1 MNLEETVSEVVS
13 EEPSLEEVELILGY
27 EFKDKSLL
35 LEAFTHVSFHNSDKY
50 SEKQISYE
58 RLELVGDS
66 VLNLLMTRKLFF
78 LYPKLSPG
86 KLTYLRSDNTDNE
99 KLARVAFKCGLHRFL
114 HHKKPMLE
122 QQIQEFEKAME
133 DYPLHSHGLIVAPK
147 ILADVIEAAIG
158 AVFID
163 SNSIETVWKVF
174 KDVLEPFITLEKLG
188 ENPVVT
194 LLEIC
199 QKNGLKFRFDT
210 DSWEMDQT
218 AKVYI
223 GDSLIG
229 KAVYGKK
236 DIAMNRAA
244 KDALDKIESYFD
256 CETMMS
262 SMQVKEDPKSSIQ
275 VLCEEK
281 NNEDERDKCPQ

>member
-1 MNLEETVSEVVS
+1 
-13 EEPSLEEVELILGY
+13 
-27 EFKDKSLL
+27 
-35 LEAFTHVSFHNSDKY
+35 
-50 SEKQISYE
+50 
-58 RLELVGDS
+58 
-66 VLNLLMTRKLFF
+66 
-78 LYPKLSPG
+78 
-86 KLTYLRSDNTDNE
+86 
-99 KLARVAFKCGLHRFL
+99 
-114 HHKKPMLE
+114 
-122 QQIQEFEKAME
+122 
-133 DYPLHSHGLIVAPK
+133 
-147 ILADVIEAAIG
+147 
-158 AVFID
+158 
-163 SNSIETVWKVF
+163 
-174 KDVLEPFITLEKLG
+174 LEPFITLEKLG

-199 QKNGLKFRFDT
+199 QKNGLKFRIDT
-210 DSWEMDQT
+210 DSWENDQT

-229 KAVYGKK
+229 KAAYGKK